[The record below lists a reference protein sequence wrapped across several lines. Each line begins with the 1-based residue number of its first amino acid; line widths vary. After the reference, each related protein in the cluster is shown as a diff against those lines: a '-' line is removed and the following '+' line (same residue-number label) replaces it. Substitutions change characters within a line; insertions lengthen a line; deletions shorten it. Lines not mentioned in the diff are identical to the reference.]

1 MANHSTTGRELTM
14 ATTAN
19 EVDAHVGQRMR
30 KRRESLGM
38 SQGQL
43 GRHLGLTFSQVQK
56 YEKGANRIGAGR
68 LYLLAS
74 LLSVPVHYF
83 FEGGP
88 GQSCRDRTARPDRRP
103 GDPRRRLPFDRRPGD
118 PAVGAGAGLLAC
130 PGGEAGGPGA
140 ARSAP
145 AEGYAGSRAVAGRQS
160 PSQLE
165 SAGCGRSARAS
176 RKRSPSL
183 PCGRR
188 RSAADRPCA
197 GCTPR

>member
-1 MANHSTTGRELTM
+1 M

-74 LLSVPVHYF
+74 VLSVPVHYF
-83 FEGGP
+83 FEGVPDGHEAVRSGRNDELATLDDAFLSIDDP
-88 GQSCRDRTARPDRRP
+88 ETRQSVLALVCSLSAAKQAGR
-103 GDPRRRLPFDRRPGD
+103 PRRR
-118 PAVGAGAGLLAC
+118 
-130 PGGEAGGPGA
+130 
-140 ARSAP
+140 
-145 AEGYAGSRAVAGRQS
+145 
-160 PSQLE
+160 
-165 SAGCGRSARAS
+165 AS
-176 RKRSPSL
+176 
-183 PCGRR
+183 
-188 RSAADRPCA
+188 
-197 GCTPR
+197 